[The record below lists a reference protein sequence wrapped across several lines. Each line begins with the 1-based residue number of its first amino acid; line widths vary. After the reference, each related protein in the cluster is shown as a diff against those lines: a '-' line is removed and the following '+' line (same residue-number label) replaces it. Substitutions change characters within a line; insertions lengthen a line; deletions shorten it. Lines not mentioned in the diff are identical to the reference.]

1 MYDADVELILGA
13 DLYRKL
19 ISFGYF
25 DRMEVSNSSESV
37 GYIASPNDFQ
47 KYGRPFEDDP
57 IDDAKALLAS
67 LTYGRTRSEY
77 SRGNITMPLALL
89 NALIAGREH
98 GKNGIRALGEA
109 SKELAARKENKY
121 S

>member
-1 MYDADVELILGA
+1 
-13 DLYRKL
+13 
-19 ISFGYF
+19 
-25 DRMEVSNSSESV
+25 MEVSNSTEAV

-77 SRGNITMPLALL
+77 SRGNITMPIALL
-89 NALIAGREH
+89 NALIAEREI
-98 GKNGIRALGEA
+98 GKNGIRAIGEDY
-109 SKELAARKENKY
+109 KELEARQVIKVRERSEEHTSELQSLMRISY
-121 S
+121 AVF